1 VISLALM
8 VTQPVPFFDQFLEG
22 IESLNYP
29 KEKLHL
35 LIYSNVAFHDDDIK
49 SFVNKHA
56 KEYATAKF
64 ALSTDELDE
73 RQGRQLAL

>member
-1 VISLALM
+1 VISLALI

-22 IESLNYP
+22 IENLNYP

-35 LIYSNVAFHDDDIK
+35 LIFSNVPFHDDDSK
-49 SFVNKHA
+49 SFVSKHGE
-56 KEYATAKF
+56 KYATAKY